1 MIIHRMTEQD
11 LAQVT
16 DLEQQIFSEPW
27 SEQGFRDTLEMD
39 HVIFLV
45 ARDGDACMGY
55 CGIYL
60 AADEGEITN
69 VAVDP
74 VYRRQGVAQAM
85 LQQLLQQAE
94 KQGARHIF
102 LEVEVLTRAPGHF
115 MKSWDLLLAEYGKI
129 FIRNLWKMPVL
140 WCWTSNFHYFV
151 SGRFFILGSSASLNH
166 LERQVGT

>member
-102 LEVEVLTRAPGHF
+102 LEVRSSNQSARALYEKLGFTACGIRKNFYQKPVEDACVMVL
-115 MKSWDLLLAEYGKI
+115 D
-129 FIRNLWKMPVL
+129 
-140 WCWTSNFHYFV
+140 
-151 SGRFFILGSSASLNH
+151 
-166 LERQVGT
+166 Q